1 MRVPFFV
8 FLALA
13 LSSVS
18 AHAQTHFGRQ
28 ATAGEPFPVEITPV
42 DAAGRGLD
50 VWSRSGDEF
59 LVATPGEFGLRLYNK
74 TNKAVRVVLG
84 MDGENL
90 LDGAPWQIHG
100 NGFIIPANTILLV
113 KCDARGIPLRFSS
126 GRTHAG
132 QGEIRWA
139 IFEERMWW
147 ADPRRNAPLPPV
159 RAVPPSKAGQPSW
172 EVAFHSRTPYQ
183 DQLGTLYYD
192 RPRDLEL
199 RGVIPN
205 PDRVEWR
212 MPVAVIVSP

>member
-1 MRVPFFV
+1 MRARFLV

-13 LSSVS
+13 LCSSS
-18 AHAQTHFGRQ
+18 AMAQMHFGRQ
-28 ATAGEPFPVEITPV
+28 ATTGEPFPVEITPV
-42 DAAGRGLD
+42 DASGRGLV

-59 LVATPGEFGLRLYNK
+59 VVANHGEFGLRLHNK
-74 TNKAVRVVLG
+74 ANRAVRVVLG

-90 LDGAPWQIHG
+90 LDGSPWQIHG
-100 NGFIIPANTILLV
+100 NGFIIPANTTLLV

-126 GRTHAG
+126 ERTQWG

-147 ADPRRNAPLPPV
+147 ADPRQHAPLPSV

-172 EVAFHSRTPYQ
+172 EVAFHSRTPYH

-205 PDRVEWR
+205 SDRVEWR
-212 MPVAVIVSP
+212 MPVSVIVSQ